1 MDDPM
6 DTDSLHDRHAA
17 AYVAPAT
24 HPAPPAHIHSDAASM
39 LTAPSLQIDH
49 PWDRDSAIG
58 GMSGVS
64 STMSVASSIY
74 DHVVENGRTYH
85 RYKEGKYMLPNDE
98 TEQDRLG
105 TASYG
110 YVEITLGPTAP
121 PNVSF
126 EICDAEDEWSF
137 SQKFDFIH
145 MRAIVT
151 CFMDPKAVFAQAYQ
165 ALEPGGW
172 IELRDPIMPFQYLTP
187 PPENCA
193 LKEWGE
199 KIIEAA
205 ARIGRHWTNAQYYSE
220 WLQELGFVNIVETR
234 EHVGL
239 NPWMKGSRNKH
250 LAVLLGSDMS
260 NGLESMSM
268 ALFTRVL
275 EWEPERVHELLERV
289 RQDMVDPKIHA
300 YSEGVHVYAMKPYN
314 AT

>member
-6 DTDSLHDRHAA
+6 DTDSLHDPHAA
-17 AYVAPAT
+17 AYVAPAA
-24 HPAPPAHIHSDAASM
+24 HPAPPAHIQSDTASM
-39 LTAPSLQIDH
+39 VTTPSLQIDDR
-49 PWDRDSAIG
+49 WDRDSALG
-58 GMSGVS
+58 DMSNMS

-74 DHVVENGRTYH
+74 DHVVENVGTRQI
-85 RYKEGKYMLPNDE
+85 RYCLLRPCMP
-98 TEQDRLG
+98 
-105 TASYG
+105 
-110 YVEITLGPTAP
+110 AP

-151 CFMDPKAVFAQAYQ
+151 CFADPKAVFAQAYE

-172 IELRDPIMPFQYLTP
+172 IELRDPIMPFQYVTP

-193 LKEWGE
+193 LKEWGD

-275 EWEPERVHELLERV
+275 GWEPERVHELLERV
-289 RQDMVDPKIHA
+289 RQDMADPKVHA

-314 AT
+314 AI

>member
-6 DTDSLHDRHAA
+6 DTDSLHDPHAE
-17 AYVAPAT
+17 AYVAPAA

-39 LTAPSLQIDH
+39 VTAPSLEIDNR
-49 PWDRDSAIG
+49 WDRDSALG
-58 GMSGVS
+58 GMSGV
-64 STMSVASSIY
+64 
-74 DHVVENGRTYH
+74 
-85 RYKEGKYMLPNDE
+85 
-98 TEQDRLG
+98 
-105 TASYG
+105 
-110 YVEITLGPTAP
+110 AP

-151 CFMDPKAVFAQAYQ
+151 CFMDPKAVFAQAYE

-193 LKEWGE
+193 LKEWGD

-205 ARIGRHWTNAQYYSE
+205 ARIGRHWTNAQYYSQ
-220 WLQELGFVNIVETR
+220 WLHELGCVNIVDMR

-239 NPWMKGSRNKH
+239 NPWMKGSRNKQ
-250 LAVLLGSDMS
+250 LAMLLGNDMS

-275 EWEPERVHELLERV
+275 GWEPERVYELLERV
-289 RQDMVDPKIHA
+289 RQDMVDPKIRA
-300 YSEGVHVYAMKPYN
+300 YSEGVHVYGQKPYD

>member
-6 DTDSLHDRHAA
+6 DTDSLHDADSAA
-17 AYVAPAT
+17 HVAPAAQ
-24 HPAPPAHIHSDAASM
+24 PATPAHIQSDAASM
-39 LTAPSLQIDH
+39 LTAPSLQVDNR
-49 PWDRDSAIG
+49 WDRDSALG
-58 GMSGVS
+58 GMSNIS

-98 TEQDRLG
+98 
-105 TASYG
+105 YG
-110 YVEITLGPTAP
+110 SSLLYTTNPVTFIYSAP

-137 SQKFDFIH
+137 SQKFDFVH

-151 CFMDPKAVFAQAYQ
+151 CFLDPKAVFAQAYA

-172 IELRDPIMPFQYLTP
+172 IELRDPIMPFQFVTP

-199 KIIEAA
+199 KITEAA
-205 ARIGRHWTNAQYYSE
+205 ARIGRHWTNAQYYSR
-220 WLQELGFVNIVETR
+220 WLQDLGFVNIVETR

-239 NPWMKGSRNKH
+239 NPWMKGDRNKH
-250 LAVLLGSDMS
+250 LALLLGSDMG

-275 EWEPERVHELLERV
+275 GWEPERVHELLVRV

-300 YSEGVHVYAMKPYN
+300 YSEGVHVYGMKPYD
-314 AT
+314 AI

>member
-6 DTDSLHDRHAA
+6 DTDSLYDPHAA
-17 AYVAPAT
+17 AYVAPAA
-24 HPAPPAHIHSDAASM
+24 HPAPPAHIQSDTASM
-39 LTAPSLQIDH
+39 VTAPSLQIDNR
-49 PWDRDSAIG
+49 WERDSAIG
-58 GMSGVS
+58 DMSNMS

-98 TEQDRLG
+98 SEQD
-105 TASYG
+105 S
-110 YVEITLGPTAP
+110 AP

-151 CFMDPKAVFAQAYQ
+151 CFLDPKAVFAQAYE

-172 IELRDPIMPFQYLTP
+172 IELRDPIMPFQYVTP

-193 LKEWGE
+193 LKEWGD

-205 ARIGRHWTNAQYYSE
+205 ARIGRHWTNAQYYSR

-239 NPWMKGSRNKH
+239 NPWMKGSRNKQ

-275 EWEPERVHELLERV
+275 GWEPERVHELLERV
-289 RQDMVDPKIHA
+289 RQDMADPKIHA

-314 AT
+314 V

>member
-6 DTDSLHDRHAA
+6 DTDSLHDPHAA
-17 AYVAPAT
+17 AYVSPAA
-24 HPAPPAHIHSDAASM
+24 HPAPSAHIQSDAASM
-39 LTAPSLQIDH
+39 VTAPSLQIDN
-49 PWDRDSAIG
+49 PWDRDSALG
-58 GMSGVS
+58 DMSGMS

-74 DHVVENGRTYH
+74 DHVVENGR
-85 RYKEGKYMLPNDE
+85 
-98 TEQDRLG
+98 
-105 TASYG
+105 
-110 YVEITLGPTAP
+110 TAP

-151 CFMDPKAVFAQAYQ
+151 CFMDPKAVFAQAYE

-172 IELRDPIMPFQYLTP
+172 IELRDPIMPFQFLTP

-220 WLQELGFVNIVETR
+220 WLQELGCVNIVETR

-239 NPWMKGSRNKH
+239 NPWMKGSRNKQ
-250 LAVLLGSDMS
+250 LAVLLGTDMS

-275 EWEPERVHELLERV
+275 GWEPERVYELLERV
-289 RQDMVDPKIHA
+289 RKDMVDPKIHA
-300 YSEGVHVYAMKPYN
+300 YSEG
-314 AT
+314 